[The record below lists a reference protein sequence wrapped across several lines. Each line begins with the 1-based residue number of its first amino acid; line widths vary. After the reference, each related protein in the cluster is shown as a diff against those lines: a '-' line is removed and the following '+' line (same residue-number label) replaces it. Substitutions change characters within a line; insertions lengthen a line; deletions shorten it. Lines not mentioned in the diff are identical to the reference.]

1 MQIGHFN
8 PVTPY
13 GTGIGGIVSTW
24 MRVACDINLLPNRKL
39 RREQMTQILI
49 IDDEKP
55 TLQMLKLYLEVC
67 GHEVLTA
74 ENEAD
79 GMTTFQARRPPI
91 VLTDI
96 KMPGKDGFAVLR
108 RIKSLAPE
116 TRVIVIT
123 GHGDKDLARQ
133 AFDLDASAF
142 FNKPLD
148 TDALEQEIQRIES
161 DLEP

>member
-1 MQIGHFN
+1 
-8 PVTPY
+8 
-13 GTGIGGIVSTW
+13 
-24 MRVACDINLLPNRKL
+24 
-39 RREQMTQILI
+39 MTQILI

-55 TLQMLKLYLEVC
+55 TLQMLTLYLDVC

-74 ENEAD
+74 ENESE
-79 GMTTFQARRPPI
+79 GMAMFDKHRPPI

-108 RIKSLAPE
+108 QIKSMAPD
-116 TRVIVIT
+116 THVIVIT
-123 GHGDKDLARQ
+123 GHGDQDLARQ
-133 AFDLDASAF
+133 AFDLDACAF

-161 DLEP
+161 ALENAT

>member
-1 MQIGHFN
+1 MG
-8 PVTPY
+8 
-13 GTGIGGIVSTW
+13 
-24 MRVACDINLLPNRKL
+24 
-39 RREQMTQILI
+39 REVMTQILI

-74 ENEAD
+74 ENEASGIAMFRD
-79 GMTTFQARRPPI
+79 HRPPI

-108 RIKSLAPE
+108 QIKSLVPE

-123 GHGDKDLARQ
+123 GHGDRDLARQ

-148 TDALEQEIQRIES
+148 TDALEREIKRIEDS
-161 DLEP
+161 LVASNATPSTVSEPSHR

>member
-1 MQIGHFN
+1 
-8 PVTPY
+8 
-13 GTGIGGIVSTW
+13 
-24 MRVACDINLLPNRKL
+24 
-39 RREQMTQILI
+39 MTKILI

-67 GHEVLTA
+67 GYEVLTA
-74 ENEAD
+74 DNESD
-79 GMTTFQARRPPI
+79 GMAVFGSQRPPI

-108 RIKSLAPE
+108 QIKAMAPE

-123 GHGDKDLARQ
+123 GHGDRDLASQ
-133 AFDLDASAF
+133 AFDLDACAF

-148 TDALEQEIQRIES
+148 TEALEHEIKKIES
-161 DLEP
+161 SLQG

>member
-1 MQIGHFN
+1 
-8 PVTPY
+8 
-13 GTGIGGIVSTW
+13 
-24 MRVACDINLLPNRKL
+24 
-39 RREQMTQILI
+39 MTQILI

-67 GHEVLTA
+67 GHEVMTA
-74 ENEAD
+74 ENESN
-79 GMTTFQARRPPI
+79 GITVFTTHRPPI

-108 RIKSLAPE
+108 QIKSLAPE

-123 GHGDKDLARQ
+123 GHGDRDLARQ
-133 AFDLDASAF
+133 AFDLDACAI

-148 TDALEQEIQRIES
+148 TEALEKEIKKIEEALKS
-161 DLEP
+161 SP

>member
-1 MQIGHFN
+1 
-8 PVTPY
+8 
-13 GTGIGGIVSTW
+13 
-24 MRVACDINLLPNRKL
+24 
-39 RREQMTQILI
+39 MTQILI

-74 ENEAD
+74 DNESTGIAV
-79 GMTTFQARRPPI
+79 FAAHRPPI

-108 RIKSLAPE
+108 QIKSIEPE
-116 TRVIVIT
+116 ARVIVIT
-123 GHGDKDLARQ
+123 GHGDRDLARQ
-133 AFDLDASAF
+133 AFDLGACAF

-148 TDALEQEIQRIES
+148 TEALEKEVKKIEGALKS
-161 DLEP
+161 AT